1 MLKMKLTEQQMD
13 EIIDAVVDQLDHDV
27 DVNGYRDYDIY
38 SFVPKSSKEEVK
50 RMIEETLN
58 KNSNLQELFDLQIR
72 FQELAG
78 FSIRTTQFIRLAF
91 IGIVTE
97 ACEALEETNWKPWK
111 QPQDK
116 DENKFKE
123 EIVDIWHFL
132 INLTLASGMDADE
145 LMVRFKSK
153 NKVNVARQEKKY

>member
-1 MLKMKLTEQQMD
+1 MKLTEQQMD